1 MRMMA
6 ELLDDE
12 YHKAVGRKVAPQ
24 SLISSP
30 PKKSA
35 MDAMSFLEQACI
47 TEQWLFSCTNR
58 RAGFCG
64 GLKQA
69 QKIKCGIPLDN

>member
-6 ELLDDE
+6 ELLNDE

-35 MDAMSFLEQACI
+35 MDAMSFLEQA
-47 TEQWLFSCTNR
+47 
-58 RAGFCG
+58 
-64 GLKQA
+64 
-69 QKIKCGIPLDN
+69 